1 MNKSDT
7 RRLRRRAARWAALG
21 AGCAFIIAAIAPF
34 LRHPWVDL
42 VALLLCC
49 QLDMVSVVRIY
60 YISRRL
66 FEDDDTVG
74 TAGP

>member
-42 VALLLCC
+42 VALLLC
-49 QLDMVSVVRIY
+49 LLGMVSVVRIY

-66 FEDDDTVG
+66 FEDDDTEG